1 MDWLKKA
8 QEAVEG
14 VGRQAG
20 KQAEILSLHN
30 EIGKRE
36 NELERQYAE
45 AGRRA
50 KELVRARQLMDDEVR
65 VIIERT
71 KKLDAE
77 IMDLRRQIH
86 ELEKGEAG
94 GEESQARKCP
104 QCGESVAEDS
114 GFCESCGAKLT

>member
-14 VGRQAG
+14 LGRQAS

-36 NELERQYAE
+36 NELERQYAQ

-50 KELVRARQLMDDEVR
+50 RDLVRAQQLMDDEIR

-77 IMDLRRQIH
+77 VMDLRRQIH
-86 ELEKGEAG
+86 ELDKGEPGG
-94 GEESQARKCP
+94 GESQGRKCP

-114 GFCESCGAKLT
+114 RFCESCGAKLT